1 MNLSA
6 VSDPFLSSFLL
17 YAGLVLTV
25 IAGMLVLPSLLGE
38 RHARKAA
45 RRNERGTDQPYESGI
60 QPTGSAHLRLPIQY
74 YLMAML
80 FVAFDMEAVYLYAW
94 AVVARE
100 AGWTGFVMVT
110 VFIGVL
116 LVALV
121 YLWREGALDVGQERQ
136 ARMKGPT
143 DLRKE
148 DRRELVA

>member
-6 VSDPFLSSFLL
+6 GSDPFLWAFLL
-17 YAGLVLTV
+17 YASLVLTV

-38 RHARKAA
+38 RHGRKAI
-45 RRNERGTDQPYESGI
+45 RRRERGTDQPYESGI
-60 QPTGSAHLRLPIQY
+60 QPTGSAHLRVPIQY

-100 AGWTGFVMVT
+100 AGWRGFVMVAI
-110 VFIGVL
+110 FIGVL

-121 YLWREGALDVGQERQ
+121 YLWRAGALDMGRDRRGVRDES
-136 ARMKGPT
+136 AHV
-143 DLRKE
+143 RKE
-148 DRRELVA
+148 GRRELVA